1 MRNLIQRG
9 VPKATA
15 EAAAASLPPGL
26 SPYARGVVQKHFEAY
41 ALRRG
46 WVDVRD
52 PAQTHPDVATASH
65 GLLAALQDCRA
76 RGPIATV
83 AALSQFAAALTEDEA
98 TALGLRRKQVKR
110 LKSASQG

>member
-1 MRNLIQRG
+1 MRDLIQRG

-52 PAQTHPDVATASH
+52 PAQVRRRSP
-65 GLLAALQDCRA
+65 Q
-76 RGPIATV
+76 
-83 AALSQFAAALTEDEA
+83 
-98 TALGLRRKQVKR
+98 ALGNLGSGCAQPCVA
-110 LKSASQG
+110 LVTTQALLLLMLWLWLWL